1 MEKKYDYEGD
11 LDGLERWLNNL
22 NKTEALPLG
31 KQKEIEWEKNAK
43 ELRDLI
49 SKMQKR
55 IDHEKRMGEGTRKER
70 TIETVLKDVANDWK
84 WQVKDMD
91 DEELKDDRSDWMK
104 RYGREGWRSN
114 EEYGLSDYDSDIHTL
129 SLEME
134 QLRRWGAIYYD
145 DQLKP
150 MTMKEEIMSE
160 IDTEK
165 VGIAFAFFVLSK
177 VKDEQIHSLLDE
189 YREVFKEIVLGKAKQ
204 EIPVDSKSDDI
215 VNQHKEIEI
224 TNDVAK
230 TTERNMRD
238 IEMMVNNLKMNK
250 DDWKKVLGQ
259 YVYE

>member
-1 MEKKYDYEGD
+1 
-11 LDGLERWLNNL
+11 
-22 NKTEALPLG
+22 
-31 KQKEIEWEKNAK
+31 
-43 ELRDLI
+43 
-49 SKMQKR
+49 
-55 IDHEKRMGEGTRKER
+55 
-70 TIETVLKDVANDWK
+70 
-84 WQVKDMD
+84 
-91 DEELKDDRSDWMK
+91 
-104 RYGREGWRSN
+104 
-114 EEYGLSDYDSDIHTL
+114 
-129 SLEME
+129 
-134 QLRRWGAIYYD
+134 
-145 DQLKP
+145 
-150 MTMKEEIMSE
+150 MKEEIMSE

-189 YREVFKEIVLGKAKQ
+189 FREVFKEIVLGKAKQ

-224 TNDVAK
+224 TKDVAK